1 MNMNQTALYRE
12 YHKPIYHTCLR
23 ILRSPMDAEECMQD
37 AFVKLFTGG
46 KMRFINNRACYSWLR
61 KVAVRGAIDRLRSLD
76 FQFSRDAEP
85 IDSTLLKGTAS
96 DQEANLF
103 RLPEEEH
110 DKETLVRIIRE
121 QMDALP
127 SGYRTILSLYLFEGY
142 DFEEIAEITGLQPV
156 SVRSQYSRGRIKLQ
170 SAINKVWTN

>member
-1 MNMNQTALYRE
+1 MNQTALYRE

-37 AFVKLFTGG
+37 AFMKLFTEG
-46 KMRFINNRACYSWLR
+46 KMSFINNKACFAWLR

-76 FQFSRDAEP
+76 YQCFKEAET
-85 IDSTLLKGTAS
+85 IDGKVMQVTAA
-96 DQEANLF
+96 DQDPDLF
-103 RLPEEEH
+103 RLPGEKSDREV
-110 DKETLVRIIRE
+110 LVQTIRE
-121 QMDALP
+121 QLDALP

-156 SVRSQYSRGRIKLQ
+156 SVRSQYSRGRKKLQ
-170 SAINKVWTN
+170 SAINEIWMN